1 MTPLCLCTFCR
12 LCDECSPGGCGAGC
26 FSPHNRHDSMLQ
38 YERNV
43 RAELQADD
51 RAASAH
57 GHGWFTCTA
66 VNHSKHEV
74 SDQGKTV
81 MAAVM
86 AMVEEG
92 KAQAAAPEWGSIP
105 CDVRVRPLRL
115 VPSLDLFVH
124 GRSLADAQRC
134 IMGIRSCTTRSAGA
148 ASRTGS
154 QGSRPTTPTSAIRT
168 RPRRGWTAGC
178 CRPTLRSSATFP
190 PLTTITASSRRRTM
204 SAEAVSPCPGCSR
217 SLQRCPRRGARGPSA
232 SAHSRRRIVRW

>member
-1 MTPLCLCTFCR
+1 MYLLASLEPGRFQTQILHEYDTCKMTPLCLCTFCR
-12 LCDECSPGGCGAGC
+12 LCDECSLGGCGAGC

-57 GHGWFTCTA
+57 SHGWFTCTA

-92 KAQAAAPEWGSIP
+92 KVQAAAPEWGSIP
-105 CDVRVRPLRL
+105 CDVRLRPL
-115 VPSLDLFVH
+115 
-124 GRSLADAQRC
+124 SLA
-134 IMGIRSCTTRSAGA
+134 
-148 ASRTGS
+148 
-154 QGSRPTTPTSAIRT
+154 P
-168 RPRRGWTAGC
+168 
-178 CRPTLRSSATFP
+178 
-190 PLTTITASSRRRTM
+190 
-204 SAEAVSPCPGCSR
+204 SR
-217 SLQRCPRRGARGPSA
+217 SVRARPQSC
-232 SAHSRRRIVRW
+232 